1 MPHEVRGSLHGF
13 RIPGGILAVLIA
25 LPVVC
30 GSLGLRWRE
39 FGDTEAVVSAV
50 ALVFIR
56 LGCLLNG
63 CCFGAVSD
71 VPWAT
76 RFPRGTWAFWYQYSH
91 NWVESEASASL
102 PVHPL
107 QLYFVAAA
115 VLQASVLLVLRRRQL
130 PAGQLLLVS
139 CALFFG
145 TTAAIEPF
153 RANRLI
159 LNERLV
165 TAAAIVSAGM
175 LLGSLSREAAFKTE
189 AAR

>member
-1 MPHEVRGSLHGF
+1 M
-13 RIPGGILAVLIA
+13 
-25 LPVVC
+25 
-30 GSLGLRWRE
+30 
-39 FGDTEAVVSAV
+39 VSAV